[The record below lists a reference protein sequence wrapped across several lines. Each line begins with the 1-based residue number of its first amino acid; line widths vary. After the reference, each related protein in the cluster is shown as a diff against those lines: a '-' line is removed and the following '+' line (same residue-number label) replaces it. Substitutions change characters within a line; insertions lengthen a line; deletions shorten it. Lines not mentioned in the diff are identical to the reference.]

1 MEGKIPVDS
10 MNTLIEL
17 SHKYG
22 ADSDYVLAGGGN
34 TSWKSD
40 HLMAVKASGTEL
52 GTIDKDGFV
61 ILSMDKLRTMRN
73 TQYPDNREE
82 REERALEDL
91 MNSRLSGQKGRPS
104 VESLLHAIIPDKYVV
119 HTHPAIVNGLTC
131 SKNGQSMAE
140 KLFPDNCIWIPLVD
154 PGYILAK
161 IVDDEMTRWM
171 DNHDGKLPDYIFLA
185 NHGIFIWGN
194 SSDEVDRKYN
204 NLFRTLKD
212 VCGDTEAVENDIQ
225 NSVTYSFLQ
234 KIGSLAGSKGE
245 ALFTTGKEI
254 RSVLASRET
263 IVNLQQSL
271 SPDHIVY
278 MGHTPLV
285 YDDMIENQI
294 LESIESD
301 YKNFTAKWGKEPKT
315 ILILGKGFI
324 SMGNSKKGAETA
336 RLLMLDAI
344 RVIRISES
352 FGGPKFMSDEKVQFI
367 NTWEVEKYRAKL
379 SDNG

>member
-1 MEGKIPVDS
+1 MEGNIPEEN
-10 MNTLIEL
+10 MKELISL
-17 SHKYG
+17 SRVYG
-22 ADSDYVLAGGGN
+22 ADPDYVLAGGGN

-40 HLMAVKASGTEL
+40 DIMVVKASGTEM
-52 GTIDKDGFV
+52 GAITEDGFV
-61 ILSMDKLRTMRN
+61 TLSMDKLRTIRN
-73 TQYPDNREE
+73 TKYPDNKSE

-119 HTHPAIVNGLTC
+119 HTHPALVNGLTC
-131 SKNGQSMAE
+131 SIDGQKMAD

-161 IVDDEMTRWM
+161 TIDDEMTVWM
-171 DNHDGKLPDYIFLA
+171 ENHNGSLPDYIFLA
-185 NHGIFIWGN
+185 NHGVFLWGN
-194 SSDEVDRKYN
+194 DSGEVDRKYAD
-204 NLFRTLKD
+204 LFTTLK
-212 VCGDTEAVENDIQ
+212 VSCKDTDAIGTDIQ
-225 NSVTYSFLQ
+225 NSVTDNFLQ
-234 KIGSLAGSKGE
+234 KIGELAGSKGE
-245 ALFTTGKEI
+245 ALFTTGEEI
-254 RSVLASRET
+254 RSVLVSRET

-278 MGHTPLV
+278 MGHTALV
-285 YDDMIENQI
+285 CHDLSEDQ
-294 LESIESD
+294 LLASIEKD
-301 YKNFTAKWGKEPKT
+301 YKEFAEKWGKEPKS

-324 SMGNSKKGAETA
+324 SMGNSKKGSETA

-352 FGGPKFMSDEKVQFI
+352 FGGPKFMSDEKVNFI

>member
-1 MEGKIPVDS
+1 MDGNMPVDS

-22 ADSDYVLAGGGN
+22 ADPDYVLAGGGN

-40 HLMAVKASGTEL
+40 RLMAVKASGTEL
-52 GTIDKDGFV
+52 GTIDKEGFV
-61 ILSMDKLRTMRN
+61 ILSRDKLRTIRS
-73 TQYPDNREE
+73 TQYPDTREE

-91 MNSRLSGQKGRPS
+91 MDSRLPGQKGRPS

-119 HTHPAIVNGLTC
+119 HTHPALVNGLTC

-161 IVDDEMTRWM
+161 TVDDEMTRWM

-194 SSDEVDRKYN
+194 SSDEVDDKYT
-204 NLFRTLKD
+204 NLFSTLKNACVEID
-212 VCGDTEAVENDIQ
+212 AVGTDTQDLM
-225 NSVTYSFLQ
+225 TDSFLQ
-234 KIGSLAGSKGE
+234 KIGRLAGSKGE

-254 RSVLASRET
+254 RSVLLSRET
-263 IVNLQQSL
+263 IINLQQSL

-278 MGHTPLV
+278 MGHTALV
-285 YDDMIENQI
+285 CDNLPEDQLLPYIEK
-294 LESIESD
+294 D
-301 YKNFTAKWGKEPKT
+301 YKEFSKKWGKEPKS

-367 NTWEVEKYRAKL
+367 NTWEVENYRAKM